1 MTMTSE
7 KPACF
12 VWAWLPGQTEPVVAG
27 ALYRSD
33 AYLRGEQVLL
43 FAYGAKYRE
52 ADGISL
58 FSPELPVVGGVQD
71 PMTRSPGADRDPLAL
86 HGCLRDAAPDSWGRR
101 VVNARLNV
109 GPDSELS
116 ELTYLLAGGS
126 DRIGALHFQDASDK
140 FVPDP
145 RDDVTLA
152 DLMELADRVEA
163 GEPVP
168 PALLEAS
175 RHGTSIG
182 GARPKALLSD
192 GNRQLIAKFSQSTDV
207 RPVVGAEA
215 VAMLL
220 AQRVGLN
227 VAPVEM
233 IRADGRDVLL
243 VERFDRPG
251 SGTRRHIVSALTIL
265 GFHELSAHHASY
277 ADICRHIARSFVG
290 PKEAYRELF
299 ARMVLNVCVG
309 NTDDHLR
316 NHAAFWDGRQLELTP
331 AYDIA
336 PQPRRMREA
345 NQAIGI
351 GVHADGTPDK
361 RSTLANCRSAAAI
374 FKLSPADAD
383 GIIDHV
389 VSTIENDY
397 SDVCDQV
404 GMGSVDRE
412 TLWGREFMNAYIHEK

>member
-1 MTMTSE
+1 MTTTSE
-7 KPACF
+7 PACF
-12 VWAWLPGQTEPVVAG
+12 VWTWLPGQKDPVVAG

-33 AYLRGEQVLL
+33 AYVRDEQVLL
-43 FAYGAKYRE
+43 FGYGARYRR
-52 ADGISL
+52 AGGPSL
-58 FSPELPVVGGVQD
+58 YSPELPVVQGLQD
-71 PMTRSPGADRDPLAL
+71 PLSPAATSERDPLAL

-101 VVNARLNV
+101 VVNARMNV
-109 GPDSELS
+109 DPESYLS

-126 DRIGALHFQDASDK
+126 DRIGALHFQETSDT

-145 RDDVTLA
+145 QDNVSLT

-168 PALLEAS
+168 PALIEAS

-182 GARPKALLSD
+182 GARPKALLTD
-192 GNRQLIAKFSQSTDV
+192 GNRELIAKFSQSTDV

-220 AQRVGLN
+220 AKRIGLD

-251 SGTRRHIVSALTIL
+251 GGTRRHMVSALTVL

-277 ADICRHIARSFVG
+277 ADICRHIARTFVR
-290 PKEAYRELF
+290 PKSAFRELYT
-299 ARMVLNVCVG
+299 RMVVNVCVG

-316 NHAAFWDGRQLELTP
+316 NHAAFWDGQQLELTP
-331 AYDIA
+331 AYDVA
-336 PQPRRMREA
+336 PQPRRAREA
-345 NQAIGI
+345 NQAIAVSVDAHGR
-351 GVHADGTPDK
+351 PDK
-361 RSTLANCRSAAAI
+361 RSTLANCRAGAAS

-383 GIIDHV
+383 DIIDHV
-389 VSTIENDY
+389 VSTIEKNY
-397 SDVCDQV
+397 ADVCDQV
-404 GMGSVDRE
+404 GMSSVDRDS
-412 TLWGREFMNAYIHEK
+412 LWGREFMNEYIHQE